1 MHNQQT
7 SDSQSFNVIRQP
19 KNKVDYDI
27 VPKHVSHDESL
38 SSTSVQSHFVV
49 DQSFDKLKKDKK
61 LKLQPHIH
69 NSHEDSVSSTSVQ
82 SHVAV
87 DKTVINSQ
95 KDKTPKLQPY
105 IHNSQSELEPFKSAT
120 GLESLGSTNVQSHF
134 EVDQSVTKLKKVPNL
149 QSYIPSSQRELEPW
163 KQATIL
169 EEKPICNMSNKQNE
183 IFPKNKETIPNIKC
197 DPFQNVTDEL
207 AVILKRR
214 QQMSE
219 HHVSDTSWRTTVNKS
234 SLSTRWSSA
243 SSVNLTND
251 TDKKPA
257 SKPKTK
263 RCNSNMVEYVMKYE
277 YKGQAHGQQNI
288 YLQKGEAIYADL
300 NSQNSTEWI
309 WVHIPRTNQCGYV
322 PSSYAERQTTVV
334 L

>member
-1 MHNQQT
+1 
-7 SDSQSFNVIRQP
+7 
-19 KNKVDYDI
+19 
-27 VPKHVSHDESL
+27 
-38 SSTSVQSHFVV
+38 
-49 DQSFDKLKKDKK
+49 
-61 LKLQPHIH
+61 
-69 NSHEDSVSSTSVQ
+69 
-82 SHVAV
+82 
-87 DKTVINSQ
+87 
-95 KDKTPKLQPY
+95 
-105 IHNSQSELEPFKSAT
+105 
-120 GLESLGSTNVQSHF
+120 
-134 EVDQSVTKLKKVPNL
+134 VDQSVTKLKKDKVPNL

-183 IFPKNKETIPNIKC
+183 IFPKNKETIPKIKC